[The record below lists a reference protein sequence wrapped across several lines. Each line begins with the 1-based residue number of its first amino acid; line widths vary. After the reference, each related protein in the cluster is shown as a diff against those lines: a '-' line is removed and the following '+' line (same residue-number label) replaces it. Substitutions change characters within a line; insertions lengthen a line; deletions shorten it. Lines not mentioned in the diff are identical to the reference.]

1 MDNKENIIKNKDLLL
16 TKNSCNERNKYII
29 YEKISRRD
37 KQYINIII
45 KYILKILILLL
56 SIIYSRATLVMIKNK
71 NKKNNLRNLSLDF
84 SEVVITVFGEGK
96 KQIISKEL
104 KDYPDEIVINN
115 ETISSIFYSYEFKKE
130 ENIVIFRWNSQL
142 TTCDGMFNG
151 LKEISKIDLS
161 NFDSS
166 KINSTSYMF
175 YQCNILEYINFGN
188 FDTSSVVD
196 MSNMFSGCNILTSYN
211 LSSFNTSKVKNMI
224 NLFSYNFNLESIDLS
239 NFDTSLVT
247 NMKNMFKNCYKLTI
261 INLSNFNTPY
271 LAKIGGMFHGCTSLQ
286 SIDISNFDTSNVDN
300 FESLFYFCQN
310 LKSINLKNF
319 NTKNAVDIKWMF
331 CGCTL
336 LTSLDL
342 SNFNLS
348 KAESLGSMFAG
359 CGNLEYI
366 DFNYSY
372 ILSSIKDV
380 DNLFSGCKKLKSLD
394 LSFLDISQITMLDF
408 MFYNCENL
416 QYLNISNFDISSVV
430 SMNSVFFGCKS
441 LKILNILS
449 FTENSSLILNE
460 TFTNINELIY
470 CIKDISKADK
480 IYQEL
485 STKNTINNC
494 SNICFSINSKYI
506 IDKNKCIKNCSEE
519 SDYKYEYKNSCYQS
533 CNNYYSYNQ
542 KECIDEIPEGYYLND
557 SLSKTIDKCPVK
569 CKACSNNSMEY
580 DYCISCND
588 NYFPVIVEEEN
599 LKKYL
604 NCYLECPIG
613 YINVN
618 NSCQIYNSSCEDNT
632 LYEMVADHSCLEE
645 CSAYNFLNRICK
657 GRNNSLII
665 KTNIINNIRKDIE
678 EGKLES
684 ILSDVKNENKS
695 DIEIY
700 EDDITYQITSSYNQN
715 NKQYD
720 NTSMLK
726 FMECEKKLKSLYD
739 ISDNETLIIFK
750 VDIYEEGLNMPIVEY
765 EFYHPRNYSRLDLNI
780 CEEYKINILAPV
792 SINEDEFYLYDPSS
806 NYYNDKCFPYSSI
819 NGTDII
825 LEDRQNEYANNNLTL
840 CQNDCELLEYDKDTK
855 YVSCKCDIK
864 NEINIIGDI
873 IIDKDKLLEYFTD
886 IKSIVNLE
894 VMKCYYTL
902 FTKEGLLYN
911 IGSYILLII
920 IFIYI
925 IAIFV
930 FVPKGYYSLV
940 KSINKIGINE
950 LNLFNKEKKNINT
963 KLHKKLLVDNINVK
977 KKNKNQNNKK
987 KNDLRVKTKISSPIK
1002 RKNVRINTN
1011 INSFHSNIY
1020 RLNDASNTSISQFQK
1035 LKNLSKSPKKQKVN
1049 FPSLLKKN
1057 ENNLKQSHNFNN
1069 LNDYEL
1075 NSLTYAYA
1083 LKFDKRTYFQYYL
1096 SLLKTKHK
1104 LIFTF
1109 CLNNDYNSKSIKI
1122 CLFLFSFALYYTINA
1137 FFFTE
1142 NEIHKIY
1149 EDSGNYDFIYN
1160 IPQILYSTIISS
1172 FINIIINF
1180 FSLSESKILEM
1191 KKSSNKMKYKESF
1204 IKLLSCL
1211 KIKFSCFF
1219 IISLLL
1225 LIIFWYYIS
1234 CFCAV
1239 YKNTQMYLVQDTLIS
1254 YFLSLLYP
1262 FGINLFPGLFRI
1274 PSLRDHNKNKE
1285 CLFKFSKIIQLF

>member
-1 MDNKENIIKNKDLLL
+1 MNNTENIINNKTLLL
-16 TKNSCNERNKYII
+16 TENICNEIKKHFIHG
-29 YEKISRRD
+29 KISTRD
-37 KQYINIII
+37 KHYINIII

-56 SIIYSRATLVMIKNK
+56 SIIMSKWTLVIIKNK
-71 NKKNNLRNLSLDF
+71 ENNLRNLSLAY
-84 SEVVITVFGEGK
+84 SEVVITIIGVGK

-104 KDYPDEIVINN
+104 KYYPDEIIINN
-115 ETISSIFYSYEFKKE
+115 KTISSIYLSYEFEKE
-130 ENIVIFRWNSQL
+130 ENLVIMRWNSQL
-142 TTCDGMFNG
+142 KTCESMFSE
-151 LKEISKIDLS
+151 LIDISKIYLS

-175 YQCNILEYINFGN
+175 YKCNNLEYINFGN
-188 FDTSSVVD
+188 FDTSLVVD
-196 MSNMFSGCNILTSYN
+196 MSYMFAGCTILTSYN
-211 LSSFNTSKVKNMI
+211 VSSFNTSKVENMI
-224 NLFSYNFNLESIDLS
+224 GLFRYNNNLENIDLS

-247 NMKNMFKNCYKLTI
+247 NMKYMFMDCYKLTV

-271 LAKIGGMFHGCTSLQ
+271 LEKMGGMFHGCTSLQ

-300 FESLFYFCQN
+300 FASLFYFCRN
-310 LKSINLKNF
+310 LKSINLTNF
-319 NTKNAVDIKWMF
+319 NTKNGCDIQWMF
-331 CGCTL
+331 CGCSL

-342 SNFNLS
+342 SNFDLS
-348 KAESLGSMFAG
+348 KAEYIGSMFAG
-359 CGNLEYI
+359 CENLEYI

-372 ILSSIKDV
+372 TLSSIKDAGY
-380 DNLFSGCKKLKSLD
+380 LFSGCKTLKSLD
-394 LSFLDISQITMLDF
+394 LSFLDISQITHMDF

-416 QYLNISNFDISSVV
+416 QYLNISNFDISSVI

-460 TFTNINELIY
+460 TFTNINNLIY
-470 CIKDISKADK
+470 CIKDISKTNK

-485 STKNTINNC
+485 TQKNSINNC
-494 SNICFSINSKYI
+494 SNICFLMNSKYI
-506 IDKNKCIKNCSEE
+506 FEKNICIQDCSEE
-519 SDYKYEYKNSCYQS
+519 SDYKYEYKNACYRSCD
-533 CNNYYSYNQ
+533 NYYSYNQ

-557 SLSKTIDKCPVK
+557 SKSKTIDKCPTK
-569 CKACSNNSMEY
+569 CKTCSNNSMEY
-580 DYCISCND
+580 DYCISCNE
-588 NYFPVIVEEEN
+588 NYFPIIIEEEN

-604 NCYLECPIG
+604 DCYLECPVG
-613 YINVN
+613 YININ
-618 NSCQIYNSSCEDNT
+618 NSCHIYNNSCEDNT
-632 LYEMVADHSCLEE
+632 LYEIIADHSCIEE

-678 EGKLES
+678 EGNLDS
-684 ILSDVKNENKS
+684 ILSDVKNENKN

-700 EDDITYQITSSYNQN
+700 EDDITYQITSSYNQK

-720 NTSMLK
+720 NTSILQ
-726 FMECEKKLKSLYD
+726 FAECEQKLRSIYD

-750 VDIYEEGLNMPIVEY
+750 IDIYEEGLNMPIVEY
-765 EFYHPRNYSRLDLNI
+765 EVYHPRNYSKLDLSI
-780 CEEYKINILAPV
+780 CEEYKVNILVPV
-792 SINEDEFYLYDPSS
+792 SINEDELYLYDPSS
-806 NYYNDKCFPYSSI
+806 NYYNDKCFPYSSK

-825 LEDRQNEYANNNLTL
+825 LKDRQNEYVNNNLTI
-840 CQNDCELLEYDKDTK
+840 CQNDCELLEYDEDTK
-855 YVSCKCDIK
+855 YASCECDIK

-873 IIDKDKLLEYFTD
+873 VIDKDKLLESFTEL
-886 IKSIVNLE
+886 KSIVNLD
-894 VMKCYYTL
+894 VMKCYYSL

-911 IGSYILLII
+911 IGSYILLFTILVYII
-920 IFIYI
+920 SIFI
-925 IAIFV
+925 FV
-930 FVPKGYYSLV
+930 SKGYYSLI
-940 KSINKIGINE
+940 KSINKIKINE
-950 LNLFNKEKKNINT
+950 LRIFNKEKNIIKRN
-963 KLHKKLLVDNINVK
+963 LKKKEIIDNDKVK
-977 KKNKNQNNKK
+977 RKNKNQNIKK
-987 KNDLRVKTKISSPIK
+987 KNDLRLKTKISSPTK
-1002 RKNVRINTN
+1002 RKRLNTN
-1011 INSFHSNIY
+1011 TNFNSNHSNIY
-1020 RLNDASNTSISQFQK
+1020 RINDINNTSISKFHK
-1035 LKNLSKSPKKQKVN
+1035 LKYLSKSPKKQKVN
-1049 FPSLLKKN
+1049 YPSLLKKN
-1057 ENNLKQSHNFNN
+1057 EMNIKKSNNFKN

-1075 NSLTYAYA
+1075 NSLTYAKA
-1083 LKFDKRTYFQYYL
+1083 LKYDKRTYFQYYL

-1109 CLNNDYNSKSIKI
+1109 CLNNDYNSKNIKI

-1149 EDSGNYDFIYN
+1149 EDSGDYDFIYN
-1160 IPQILYSTIISS
+1160 IPQIVYSTIISS

-1180 FSLSESKILEM
+1180 FSLSESQILQM
-1191 KKSSNKMKYKESF
+1191 KKSSNKIKYKESF

-1225 LIIFWYYIS
+1225 LIVFWYYIS

-1239 YKNTQMYLVQDTLIS
+1239 YKNTQLYLIQDTLIS

-1274 PSLRDHNKNKE
+1274 PSLKDSNKNKE
-1285 CLFKFSKIIQLF
+1285 CMFKFSKIIQVF

>member
-1 MDNKENIIKNKDLLL
+1 MDNKENIIYNKTLLL
-16 TKNSCNERNKYII
+16 NENINNEIKKYFVHV
-29 YEKISRRD
+29 KIFRRD
-37 KQYINIII
+37 KHYINIII

-56 SIIYSRATLVMIKNK
+56 SIIYSKWTLVIIKNK
-71 NKKNNLRNLSLDF
+71 ENNLRNLSLDY
-84 SEVVITVFGEGK
+84 SEVVITIFGEGK

-104 KDYPDEIVINN
+104 KFYPDEIYINN
-115 ETISSIFYSYEFKKE
+115 EAISSIFLSYKFERE
-130 ENIVIFRWNSQL
+130 ENIVKMRWNSQL
-142 TTCDGMFNG
+142 TTCDGMFSE
-151 LKEISKIDLS
+151 LIDISKIDLS

-175 YQCNILEYINFGN
+175 YKCSNLEYINFGN

-196 MSNMFSGCNILTSYN
+196 MSHMFSGCISITSYN
-211 LSSFNTSKVKNMI
+211 LSSFNTSKAENMI
-224 NLFSYNFNLESIDLS
+224 GLFRYNNNLEKIDLI

-247 NMKNMFKNCYKLTI
+247 NMKYMFMECYKLTV

-271 LAKIGGMFHGCTSLQ
+271 LEKMGGMFHGCTSLQ

-300 FESLFYFCQN
+300 FESLFYLCQN

-319 NTKNAVDIKWMF
+319 NTKNGVDMKWMF

-342 SNFNLS
+342 SNFDLS
-348 KAESLGSMFAG
+348 KAEHLGSMFAG

-366 DFNYSY
+366 NFNYSY
-372 ILSSIKDV
+372 TLSSIKDV
-380 DNLFSGCKKLKSLD
+380 GYLFSDCKKLKSLD
-394 LSFLDISQITMLDF
+394 LSFLGISQITQLDF
-408 MFYNCENL
+408 MFNNCESL
-416 QYLNISNFDISSVV
+416 QYLNISNFDISLVI
-430 SMNSVFFGCKS
+430 SMNRVFFNCKS
-441 LKILNILS
+441 LKILNMLS
-449 FTENSSLILNE
+449 ITENSNLILNE

-470 CIKDISKADK
+470 CIKDISKASK

-485 STKNTINNC
+485 STKNSINNC
-494 SNICFSINSKYI
+494 SNICFSLNSKYI
-506 IDKNKCIKNCSEE
+506 IEKNKCIQDCSEE
-519 SDYKYEYKNSCYQS
+519 SDYKYEYKNSCYKS

-557 SLSKTIDKCPVK
+557 SISKTIDKCPVK

-580 DYCISCND
+580 DYCLSCNE
-588 NYFPVIVEEEN
+588 NYFPIIVEEEN

-604 NCYLECPIG
+604 NCYLECPVG

-618 NSCQIYNSSCEDNT
+618 NSCHIYNSSCEDNT
-632 LYEMVADHSCLEE
+632 LYEMVADHSCIEE

-678 EGKLES
+678 EGNLDS
-684 ILSDVKNENKS
+684 ILSDVKNENKN

-720 NTSMLK
+720 NTSMLQ
-726 FMECEKKLKSLYD
+726 FVECEKKLKSIYD
-739 ISDNETLIIFK
+739 INDNETLIIFK
-750 VDIYEEGLNMPIVEY
+750 VDIYEEGLNMPIVVY
-765 EFYHPRNYSRLDLNI
+765 EVYHPRNYSRLDLSI
-780 CEEYKINILAPV
+780 CEEYKINILVPV
-792 SINEDEFYLYDPSS
+792 SINESELYLYDPSS
-806 NYYNDKCFPYSSI
+806 NYYNDKCFPYSST

-840 CQNDCELLEYDKDTK
+840 CQNDCELLEYDEDTK
-855 YVSCKCDIK
+855 YASCECDIK

-873 IIDKDKLLEYFTD
+873 VIDKDKLLECFTD
-886 IKSIVNLE
+886 LKSIVNLE

-911 IGSYILLII
+911 IGSYILLIT

-940 KSINKIGINE
+940 KSINKIRINE
-950 LNLFNKEKKNINT
+950 LIIFNKEKNNINT
-963 KLHKKLLVDNINVK
+963 KLNKKLLVDNVNVK

-1002 RKNVRINTN
+1002 RKNVRTNTN
-1011 INSFHSNIY
+1011 TNSFHSNIY
-1020 RLNDASNTSISQFQK
+1020 RLNDANNSSISKFQK
-1035 LKNLSKSPKKQKVN
+1035 LKNLSKSPKKQKAN
-1049 FPSLLKKN
+1049 FSSLLKKN
-1057 ENNLKQSHNFNN
+1057 EINIKKSNNFNN

-1075 NSLTYAYA
+1075 NSLTYANA

-1104 LIFTF
+1104 IIFTF

-1122 CLFLFSFALYYTINA
+1122 CLLLFSFALYYAINA

-1149 EDSGNYDFIYN
+1149 EDSGSYDFIYN
-1160 IPQILYSTIISS
+1160 IPQIIYSTIISS
-1172 FINIIINF
+1172 LLNIIINF

-1191 KKSSNKMKYKESF
+1191 KKSSKKMKYKESF

-1211 KIKFSCFF
+1211 KVKFYCFF

-1225 LIIFWYYIS
+1225 LIVFWYYLS

-1239 YKNTQMYLVQDTLIS
+1239 YKNTQLYLIQDTLIS

-1274 PSLRDHNKNKE
+1274 PSLKDPYKNKE
-1285 CLFKFSKIIQLF
+1285 CLFKFSKIIQVL

>member
-56 SIIYSRATLVMIKNK
+56 SIIYSRATLVMIK

-825 LEDRQNEYANNNLTL
+825 LEDRLNEYANNNLTL